1 MKETQ
6 TGPCP
11 VLWQTPFGD
20 LWADW
25 ENEATLEML
34 VDEQQERRFYQNDNV
49 AVEPGDVVVDIGGHL
64 GTFTAAALQKGAAQV
79 VVFEPDPANIV
90 CLEQSFADEIRQGR
104 VHLVEAA
111 AWHEPGILRFRSDE
125 NTVMSRVEA
134 SGDLEV
140 RATTVDIEV
149 NRLGLDQLDF
159 LKMDIEGAERHAL
172 AGARE
177 TLAHFAPSMAICVYH
192 KLDDPEVVAEVVLD
206 ARPDYTTYKTRE
218 IHYFDIAN

>member
-79 VVFEPDPANIV
+79 VVF
-90 CLEQSFADEIRQGR
+90 
-104 VHLVEAA
+104 
-111 AWHEPGILRFRSDE
+111 EPGILRFRSDE